1 MHKIIYSKLCFTK
14 ISIFFL
20 IVDSFF
26 TRNNH
31 HPCFFPFILEYVNK
45 DLKTKKLN
53 TKWIVSVQ
61 IYTVTITTSQTYVHH
76 SLKKINRKL
85 THLTWLMWVI
95 LGLKIGKIKPFFY
108 FALSDINEIGK
119 IKPFLYFAFSDINA
133 LQALFYFYLYWYLN
147 CSHIVKVYCH

>member
-1 MHKIIYSKLCFTK
+1 MNSISTNLHGYYNNFSNLCT
-14 ISIFFL
+14 SL
-20 IVDSFF
+20 I
-26 TRNNH
+26 
-31 HPCFFPFILEYVNK
+31 
-45 DLKTKKLN
+45 KK
-53 TKWIVSVQ
+53 K
-61 IYTVTITTSQTYVHH
+61 
-76 SLKKINRKL
+76 NRKL